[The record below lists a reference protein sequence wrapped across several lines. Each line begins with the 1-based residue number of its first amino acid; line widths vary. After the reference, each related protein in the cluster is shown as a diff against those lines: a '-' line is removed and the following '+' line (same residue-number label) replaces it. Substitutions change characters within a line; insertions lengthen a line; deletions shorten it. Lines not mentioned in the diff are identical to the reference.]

1 MKAILT
7 STALKLSH
15 ASRLEIAKR
24 SIRALS
30 EVRGISDWTLYVGI
44 EKNCDADIPMY
55 EAIDFMPVVITKNTG
70 IQSAHMNNINVWH
83 AAHEDGAEF
92 VAFVED
98 DVIVAPDFCEYM
110 DAVGAMYKDDSTVFC
125 INGYTGN
132 EDINQRFAVWRKPS
146 LGTWGFGMWRDR
158 TAECL
163 KDYEKLG
170 VSTIVNTGW
179 DVCLNMYSRRG
190 RDAIMPVYSRCI
202 NLGIEGIHSTKDP
215 EMNEDNRTWS
225 GNDPEIIKQIIRTDV
240 YYEIEYDKAR
250 YVRNK
255 EWKS

>member
-1 MKAILT
+1 MKVILT

-24 SIRALS
+24 SIKALG

-55 EAIDFMPVVITKNTG
+55 EAIDFMPVVIVKNMG
-70 IQSAHMNNINVWH
+70 PQSAHINNINVWRN
-83 AAHEDGAEF
+83 AHEDGAEF

-110 DAVGAMYKDDSTVFC
+110 DALGAMYKDDPSVFC

-132 EDINQRFAVWRKPS
+132 EDVKRKFAVWRKPS

-158 TAECL
+158 TQECL
-163 KDYEKLG
+163 DDYDAISVG
-170 VSTIVNTGW
+170 HIVTLGW
-179 DVCLNMYSRRG
+179 DVCLNANSRRG
-190 RDAIMPVYSRCI
+190 RDAIMPCYSRCI
-202 NLGIEGIHSTKDP
+202 NLGAEGIHSSKDP
-215 EMNEDNRTWS
+215 ELKEGNRTWS
-225 GNDPEIIKQIIRTDV
+225 GNDSEIIEKIIRTDV
-240 YYEIEYDKAR
+240 YYEIEYDKSQ
-250 YVRNK
+250 YVK
-255 EWKS
+255 HTQWKA